1 MAMVKHI
8 FLMSATARGF
18 LAARPFVRD
27 NCAKRAVFAGGGQF
41 NGLPSAADRL
51 KG

>member
-18 LAARPFVRD
+18 LAARADFQV
-27 NCAKRAVFAGGGQF
+27 
-41 NGLPSAADRL
+41 AAPRSFFQHDP
-51 KG
+51 KGTDKIIAIP

>member
-27 NCAKRAVFAGGGQF
+27 NCAKRAVFAGGG
-41 NGLPSAADRL
+41 AI
-51 KG
+51 